1 MHVTDNS
8 KLFKKIL
15 LHPGEF
21 IIPRRI
27 YRDCKGLDAEK
38 MMIRLNELVEEGLGC
53 LVERTQQQT
62 IFYKEIPNPDIEDSL
77 KNHGVELED
86 YRSKFFEVDYKCSE
100 RQRHLIKMANPE
112 RRLIDRLFL
121 GLLEADGE
129 NERFSEDPENEDE
142 RDYIEPENEDERE
155 SELENEDERD
165 CIEPENELDERE
177 SEQENEDERDC
188 SEPENEDEKES
199 EPENEDERDCSEPEN
214 EDERERQSDNEDE
227 RDCSEQENE
236 DEGESELENEDER
249 QSEGENEDN

>member
-21 IIPRRI
+21 IIPQRI
-27 YRDCKGLDAEK
+27 YCDCKGLDAET

-86 YRSKFFEVDYKCSE
+86 NRSKFFEVDYKCSE
-100 RQRHLIKMANPE
+100 RQRHVIKMANPE

-129 NERFSEDPENEDE
+129 NERFSEDPENEDK
-142 RDYIEPENEDERE
+142 RDCIEPENEDERE
-155 SELENEDERD
+155 
-165 CIEPENELDERE
+165 C
-177 SEQENEDERDC
+177 
-188 SEPENEDEKES
+188 
-199 EPENEDERDCSEPEN
+199 EPENEDERDCSKPEN
-214 EDERERQSDNEDE
+214 EDEREPDNEDE

-236 DEGESELENEDER
+236 DEGESELENEDE
-249 QSEGENEDN
+249 SEGEDKGKDDSN